1 MSTACDRQAAPA
13 IWILGYGNAGRGDD
27 GLGPALVQ
35 ALRACDLPGVTLDEA
50 FQLMVEHAERLAE
63 VDVAVLVD
71 AALSGPAPFVFQAVT
86 ASGGGA
92 PARFST
98 HVVTPHDLVGLA
110 ETLYGRCA
118 RTFLLGIRGEQFD
131 DYQEGL
137 SPAGA
142 AHLRAA
148 IDFLA
153 DRLPR
158 GLVALDAAIP

>member
-1 MSTACDRQAAPA
+1 MTPDHDAQAAPV
-13 IWILGYGNAGRGDD
+13 IWVLGYGNAGRGDD

-35 ALRACDLPGVTLDEA
+35 ALRACDLSGVTLDEA

-71 AALSGPAPFVFQAVT
+71 AALTGPAPFSFRAVT
-86 ASGGGA
+86 AGGGTA
-92 PARFST
+92 ARYST
-98 HVVTPHDLVGLA
+98 HVVTPEDLVALA
-110 ETLYGRCA
+110 NTLYGRCA
-118 RTFLLGIRGEQFD
+118 RTFLLGIRGEQVD
-131 DYQEGL
+131 DYQEGF

-158 GLVALDAAIP
+158 GLVALDVAIP